1 MPMRHN
7 KYPEIISE
15 QNFHWTNEQ
24 WKKEL
29 NNLNLYYYDVSCSTI
44 EDIGYPELSD
54 LFGFFQG
61 NSIEELIL
69 QMYVRMCS
77 CLYAIETNELTKDE
91 AYKLIYRLSEETN
104 DALIKAQYYLQYPV
118 TITL

>member
-1 MPMRHN
+1 
-7 KYPEIISE
+7 
-15 QNFHWTNEQ
+15 
-24 WKKEL
+24 
-29 NNLNLYYYDVSCSTI
+29 
-44 EDIGYPELSD
+44 
-54 LFGFFQG
+54 
-61 NSIEELIL
+61 
-69 QMYVRMCS
+69 MCS